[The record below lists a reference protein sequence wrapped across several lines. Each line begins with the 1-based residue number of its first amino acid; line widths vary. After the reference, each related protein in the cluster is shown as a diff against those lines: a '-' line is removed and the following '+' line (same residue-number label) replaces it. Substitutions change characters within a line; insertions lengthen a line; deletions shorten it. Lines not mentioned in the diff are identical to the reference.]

1 MDHYNT
7 HTLNLKYNNYLKFVL
22 LACRQSRHT
31 TLMNY
36 LFKQAGAL
44 QAILGLIMA
53 ENPFCCSNYSI
64 RSGPVMTAR
73 PIELSVFHLL
83 IGAPAN

>member
-1 MDHYNT
+1 MDYYNK
-7 HTLNLKYNNYLKFVL
+7 HTINLKYNYYLKFVL

-36 LFKQAGAL
+36 LFKQAWAL
-44 QAILGLIMA
+44 QAILGLIMT
-53 ENPFCCSNYSI
+53 ENPFCCSNDSI
-64 RSGPVMTAR
+64 RSGP
-73 PIELSVFHLL
+73 IEFSVFHPL